1 MEQLLEAAPVQVF
14 DAKALTVTAPEM
26 KTAFT
31 ISSIHRMA
39 MTDLHKWVPE
49 RRAERLVARFHRQGV
64 MRNLSGLTLGGR
76 TGPRRD
82 QTQLTRLPLD
92 TSKRSQ
98 HGHGRGHL

>member
-39 MTDLHKWVPE
+39 MTDLHKGV
-49 RRAERLVARFHRQGV
+49 RAVFLHTLNGS
-64 MRNLSGLTLGGR
+64 LSVG
-76 TGPRRD
+76 
-82 QTQLTRLPLD
+82 Q
-92 TSKRSQ
+92 
-98 HGHGRGHL
+98 RG